1 MVNVASLAETAIRNV
16 IEYEGGFGND
26 RRDAGNWTGGR
37 VGAGELKG
45 TKYGISAA
53 QYPDLDIEN
62 LSIEGAIAIYRRD
75 YWDKCQC
82 DELPPALAAFVFDAA
97 VQHGAGQASHDAPAM
112 LQRALGINDD
122 GIIGPQTLAAAK
134 KMEPKRALGSLF
146 VERILHYSNLSTWQ
160 VYRKGW
166 MKRLSAML
174 IFAAGFAG

>member
-1 MVNVASLAETAIRNV
+1 MASLAETAIRKV
-16 IEYEGGFGND
+16 IEREGGFGND
-26 RRDAGNWTGGR
+26 RRDAGNWTGGQ

-62 LSIEGAIAIYRRD
+62 LSINEAIAIYRRD

-82 DELPPALAAFVFDAA
+82 DDLPPALAAFMFDAA

-112 LQRALGINDD
+112 LQRALGINAD
-122 GIIGPQTLAAAK
+122 GIIGPQTLTAARNA
-134 KMEPKRALGSLF
+134 EPQKALGNLF
-146 VERILHYSNLSTWQ
+146 VERILHYSNLSTWP

-166 MKRLSAML
+166 MKRLSVML
-174 IFAAGFAG
+174 IFAAGFVG